1 MANSQ
6 IQEKNPKNLRL
17 PQRRGNGK
25 GTNHG
30 YRINRYTLLYIKCIH
45 NKVLLYIIENYT
57 KYLLKTYNR
66 VYITKI
72 VRQYA
77 IYLKLTQY
85 FKLTIFQF
93 KKDNAL
99 LVKE

>member
-1 MANSQ
+1 MADSQ
-6 IQEKNPKNLRL
+6 IKKTNLRL
-17 PQRRGNGK
+17 PPSRENGK

-30 YRINRYTLLYIKCIH
+30 YRINRYTLLYMKCIH
-45 NKVLLYIIENYT
+45 NKVLLFITGNYT
-57 KYLLKTYNR
+57 QYLVITCNR

-72 VRQYA
+72 VKQYA

-85 FKLTIFQF
+85 CKLTIFQF
-93 KKDNAL
+93 KKDNVL